1 MENKLRQYFPQELSG
16 ISEQIRQDEA
26 GRLWFDTVDP
36 EIGTAGMILVSSIR
50 QLEAV
55 RFRVEGLP
63 GRNTHGGPVRLPPHL
78 GTDQQPAQTPLQL
91 TEAEAK
97 LAHTQK
103 LSRWPQEFKRESFSP
118 LIKGIKIS
126 LLLNPVSAKGGQIVP
141 RKGRQRLWGSAGV
154 LTLDKNS
161 HGLGIILISL

>member
-1 MENKLRQYFPQELSG
+1 
-16 ISEQIRQDEA
+16 
-26 GRLWFDTVDP
+26 
-36 EIGTAGMILVSSIR
+36 MILVSSIR

-55 RFRVEGLP
+55 RFRVERLP
-63 GRNTHGGPVRLPPHL
+63 GRNRHGGPVRLPQHL
-78 GTDQQPAQTPLQL
+78 GADQQPARTPLQL

-103 LSRWPQEFKRESFSP
+103 LSRWLQEFKRESFSP

-126 LLLNPVSAKGGQIVP
+126 LLLNPVSAKGGQTVP
-141 RKGRQRLWGSAGV
+141 RKGRQRLCGSAGV